1 MTNRWFQLLA
11 GIVGMIAVTNL
22 QYGWTFFVEPMAKK
36 HLWERLEIQVAFN
49 IFVLTE
55 TWLVPVEAYLAD
67 RFGPRLL
74 VFLGGVLVAVAWSI
88 NAAADSL
95 LWLYVGNGLGGAGAG
110 IVYGISIGNALRW
123 FPDRRGLAA
132 GLTAAAFG
140 AGSAITVIPIQET
153 IERAGYEAAFLWFGL
168 AQGGVVLFVAL
179 AMRTPRLVR
188 VAAPPA
194 ACGVQLSRDFTPV
207 EMLRAPIFW
216 FLYIL
221 MTLVTGG
228 GLVAIAQLGPIA
240 KDFGVAD
247 VPFLVWGYSIS
258 ALSLAALSERIGSGL
273 TRPFFGWISDHI
285 GREKTMFVAFSLEAL
300 SLGCW
305 ISLGA
310 VPELFVLFAGLTLFF
325 WGEVFSLF
333 PALCGDMFGRRYAT
347 TNYAILY
354 TAKGTAAS
362 MVPLGSYWYE
372 VTGSWTPIF
381 ALAFFFDVVVALS
394 VLLVLRPW
402 RARWTNALEEGS
414 SGSKAEGG

>member
-1 MTNRWFQLLA
+1 LTNRWFQLLA

-36 HLWERLEIQVAFN
+36 HLWDRLEIQVAFN

-55 TWLVPVEAYLAD
+55 TWLVPIEAYLAD
-67 RFGPRLL
+67 RFGTRLL
-74 VFLGGVLVAVAWSI
+74 VVAGAVLVAAAWTI

-95 LWLYVGNGLGGAGAG
+95 LWLYVGNGIGGAGAG

-153 IERAGYEAAFLWFGL
+153 IQRAGYEAAFLWFGL
-168 AQGGVVLFVAL
+168 AQGGVVLLVAL
-179 AMRTPRLVR
+179 VMRTPHLSP
-188 VAAPPA
+188 VAAQPSA
-194 ACGVQLSRDFTPV
+194 RGVQMHREFTPL

-216 FLYIL
+216 FLYVL
-221 MTLVTGG
+221 MTLITGG

-247 VPFLVWGYSIS
+247 VPIAMMTYSIS
-258 ALSLAALSERIGSGL
+258 ALSLAALLERIGSGL
-273 TRPFFGWISDHI
+273 TRPFFGWISDFI
-285 GREKTMFVAFSLEAL
+285 GREKTMFIAFSLEAVSL
-300 SLGCW
+300 WCWMSLGET
-305 ISLGA
+305 
-310 VPELFVLFAGLTLFF
+310 PELFVLFAGLTLFF

-362 MVPLGSYWYE
+362 MVPLGSYLYE
-372 VTGSWTPIF
+372 TTGSWTPIF
-381 ALAFFFDVVVALS
+381 TLAIVFDVVVAIS
-394 VLLVLRPW
+394 VLFVLRPW
-402 RARWTNALEEGS
+402 RARWSNELQGKS
-414 SGSKAEGG
+414 Q